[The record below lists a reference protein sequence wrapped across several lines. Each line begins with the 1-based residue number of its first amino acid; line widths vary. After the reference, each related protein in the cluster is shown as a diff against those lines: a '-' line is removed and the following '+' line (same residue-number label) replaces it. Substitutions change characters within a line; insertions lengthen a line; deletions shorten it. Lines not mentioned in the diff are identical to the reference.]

1 MARPDSYTQEQIA
14 WLKENYAK
22 AEWDDILEHV
32 PGRTK
37 SQISSKAHKLGV
49 MRIEMSATWFTERE
63 DRMIREH
70 YRDTP
75 IDEFIR
81 LYCPNR
87 TKSSIVTRAYKLK
100 VSKRGNWTE
109 EEDRIIRQNY
119 YSLPMSELSKL
130 IPNRAKSAIHCRI
143 RQLGLSGAPMYKYS
157 EEDIE
162 FVRENYLSM
171 SDAELG
177 KCLHRNA
184 NSIKSMRKKHKFY
197 RRLRTENT
205 HYAYFDSYAHQHN
218 SEWKL
223 ESARRCGYKSFFTGK
238 GFNHIH
244 HLYSKNLII
253 KETKE
258 ILNIKETDD
267 INEFSKEEKSL
278 FLETFYKV
286 QAQYPF
292 GICMEEE
299 YHKEFHKKYGY
310 GDNTPEQFI
319 EFVETFY
326 PEKVDELRKII

>member
-1 MARPDSYTQEQIA
+1 MAKPDSYTQEQIA

-22 AEWDDILEHV
+22 AEWDDILEHI
-32 PGRTK
+32 PGKTK
-37 SQISSKAHKLGV
+37 SQISGKAYTLGV
-49 MRIEMSATWFTERE
+49 KRIEMNAATFTEKE

-75 IDEFIR
+75 IDEFVR

-87 TKSSIVTRAYKLK
+87 TEGSIVKRAYQLK

-119 YSLPMSELSKL
+119 YTLPMSELSKL
-130 IPNRAKSAIHCRI
+130 IPDRAKSAIHCRI
-143 RQLGLSGAPMYKYS
+143 KQLGLSGAPMYKYS
-157 EEDIE
+157 EADIE
-162 FVRENYLSM
+162 FVRENYLCM
-171 SDAELG
+171 SDEELG
-177 KCLHRNA
+177 KCLHRKPK
-184 NSIKSMRKKHKFY
+184 SIKEMRRKNKIY
-197 RRLRTENT
+197 RKDPSGET
-205 HYAYFDSYAHQHN
+205 HYSYFDTYAHRHN

-258 ILNIKETDD
+258 ILNIQETDN
-267 INEFSKEEKSL
+267 INEFSEEEKTL
-278 FLETFYKV
+278 FLNTFYEV
-286 QAQYPF
+286 QNKYPF

-310 GDNTPEQFI
+310 GDNTPEQFV

-326 PEKVDELRKII
+326 PEKVDELKNFI